1 MALTRHPRAP
11 WPLFW
16 EDYSV
21 VRRLT
26 IPLERRSQPFL
37 TTPFQQI
44 PFELWKP
51 IHVRKGIHDQ
61 FKPVFT
67 RYIGVEKQERYDD
80 ILATLAERIETDP
93 GHNLLFDNQIP
104 MSADFAFINAIKYE
118 LSQMNMTKLASQDII
133 LFQNPTLNQTFLSA
147 CETIVNLAF
156 QQEAFPNDSV
166 KANFVCKLLLYAHLH
181 LQDLDYTLSLLFSC
195 PLVFQP
201 FRNTVMN
208 KSSIPFKKKPQK
220 PMLRFTVTVN

>member
-1 MALTRHPRAP
+1 MAFVLGRLFRCQATYYPTRKEVTT
-11 WPLFW
+11 L
-16 EDYSV
+16 
-21 VRRLT
+21 
-26 IPLERRSQPFL
+26 L

-51 IHVRKGIHDQ
+51 IHVRKGIHNT

-80 ILATLAERIETDP
+80 ILATLAESIKTDP

-118 LSQMNMTKLASQDII
+118 LSQMNMTQLASQDIT

-147 CETIVNLAF
+147 CETISTVPMDLKHYGLAL
-156 QQEAFPNDSV
+156 AIAALIIPIDMIR
-166 KANFVCKLLLYAHLH
+166 KAI
-181 LQDLDYTLSLLFSC
+181 T
-195 PLVFQP
+195 
-201 FRNTVMN
+201 N
-208 KSSIPFKKKPQK
+208 K
-220 PMLRFTVTVN
+220 